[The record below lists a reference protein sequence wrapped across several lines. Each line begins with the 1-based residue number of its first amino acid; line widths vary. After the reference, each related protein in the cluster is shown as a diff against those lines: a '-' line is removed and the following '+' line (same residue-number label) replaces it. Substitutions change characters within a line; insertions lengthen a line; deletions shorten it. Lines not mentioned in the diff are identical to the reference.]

1 MRIAIVVEGES
12 DKVIVESVLRSVV
25 SDPPFEVAQA
35 GGRSSA
41 VSLAR
46 SYFTL
51 PDSHVA
57 LLVDADTVDSRQVLE
72 QQRILSDSLAAVA
85 PTWGFAVFLAVPEIE
100 SCLFADPKLLTGAL
114 GTPMTDEMLLQARFQ
129 PRVVLGNLLCAAKLN
144 GDYAAAIGQILAKPD
159 SLSCSPGAVH

>member
-51 PDSHVA
+51 PDSRVGRC
-57 LLVDADTVDSRQVLE
+57 S
-72 QQRILSDSLAAVA
+72 
-85 PTWGFAVFLAVPEIE
+85 WM
-100 SCLFADPKLLTGAL
+100 LT
-114 GTPMTDEMLLQARFQ
+114 R
-129 PRVVLGNLLCAAKLN
+129 
-144 GDYAAAIGQILAKPD
+144 
-159 SLSCSPGAVH
+159 